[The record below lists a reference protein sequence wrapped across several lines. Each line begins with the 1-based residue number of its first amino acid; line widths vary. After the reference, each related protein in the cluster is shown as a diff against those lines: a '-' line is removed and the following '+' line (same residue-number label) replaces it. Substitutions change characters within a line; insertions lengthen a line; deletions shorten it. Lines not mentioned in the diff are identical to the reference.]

1 MSPVKR
7 RPPDNPSSRTQESPH
22 RPGRRERRSSETRER
37 IFRAALSLFAAHGFQ
52 ATTIE
57 DITEAADV
65 GKGTFFNYFPSKE
78 HVLAA
83 FGELQRS
90 KIEQAVAAARE
101 GQESMRSVLKR
112 LVHAAAEEPGRSP
125 RFLRSILIA
134 MLSNESVCETV
145 AQNLELGRQRLEEL
159 FAIGQQRGEIKSDRP
174 ASDLSRVLQ
183 RSAFGT
189 MLFWALRPTDPLA
202 KRLEVTFDV
211 LLSGIAAEPASS
223 LEEQRP

>member
-1 MSPVKR
+1 M
-7 RPPDNPSSRTQESPH
+7 NPLKPRLLDLNSTTPESAP
-22 RPGRRERRSSETRER
+22 RPGRRERRSAETRER
-37 IFRAALSLFAAHGFQ
+37 IFRAALSLFAARGFQ

-83 FGELQRS
+83 FGKLQRS
-90 KIEQAVAAARE
+90 KIEQAVAAAQGGHE
-101 GQESMRSVLKR
+101 AMRNVLKR
-112 LVHAAAEEPGRSP
+112 LVHAVAEEPGRSP
-125 RFLRSILIA
+125 ALLRSILIA
-134 MLSNESVCETV
+134 MLSNESVRETV
-145 AQNLELGRQRLEEL
+145 AQNLELGRRRLEEL
-159 FAIGQQRGEIKSDRP
+159 VTIGQQRGEIRSDLP

-202 KRLEVTFDV
+202 ERLEVTFDV
-211 LLSGIAAEPASS
+211 LLSGMAAKPASS
-223 LEEQRP
+223 LKEQRP